1 MKQTAQLDAKLLSG
15 IKKDPIASVSL
26 NAGVKGNLSPSLNEK
41 LVKAKVE
48 EVKQAAK
55 EPAKTVLGALGTKDL
70 LKKAEIKA
78 ESIVQGNN
86 VKPILA

>member
-1 MKQTAQLDAKLLSG
+1 
-15 IKKDPIASVSL
+15 VSL

-41 LVKAKVE
+41 LVKTKVQ

-55 EPAKTVLGALGTKDL
+55 DPAKTVLGALGTKDL

-78 ESIVQGNN
+78 ESIVQANIM
-86 VKPILA
+86 KPILA

>member
-26 NAGVKGNLSPSLNEK
+26 NAGSKGNLSPSLNEK
-41 LVKAKVE
+41 LVKAKVQ

-55 EPAKTVLGALGTKDL
+55 DPAKTGALGTKDL

-78 ESIVQGNN
+78 EPIVQANI